1 MSAHGTP
8 IPMTTRA
15 SGPLKGE
22 AHVPGDKSI
31 SHRSLI
37 LGAMAIGE
45 TKVTGLLEGQ
55 DVLDTAKA
63 MRAFGAEVEKIGD
76 TWHVHGV
83 GVGGFGEPGNV
94 IDCGNSGTGVRLI
107 MGAMATSPITAT
119 FTGDASLN
127 KRPMA
132 RVTDPLALFG
142 ARSYG
147 RSGGRLPMT
156 IVGAAEAL
164 PVRYAVPVPS
174 AQVKSAVLLAGLNAP
189 GDTVVI
195 EREATR
201 DHSERMLAGFGAEIA
216 TEVTNEGRVI
226 TLQGRPELAPQ
237 TIVVPRDPSSAAF
250 PVCAALIV
258 EGSDVLVPNIG
269 LNPTRAGLFF
279 TLQEMGADL
288 TFENM
293 REEGGE
299 PVADLR
305 ARFSPDLQGIEV
317 PAERAASMIDEYPV
331 LSVVAC
337 FAEGRTHMPG
347 VKELRVKESDR
358 IDAMATGL
366 RAAGV
371 HVEEGE
377 DWWTVEGR
385 GHGNVT
391 GGVTAQS
398 HLDHRIA
405 MSFLVMGMASI
416 RPMSV
421 DDGGPIATSFPIFE
435 SLMGGLGAQV
445 SRDVAAA

>member
-8 IPMTTRA
+8 IPMTARA

-37 LGAMAIGE
+37 LGAMAVGE
-45 TKVTGLLEGQ
+45 TRVTGLLEGQ

-63 MRAFGAEVEKIGD
+63 MQAFGAEIEKIGD

-142 ARSYG
+142 TRSYG

-156 IVGAAEAL
+156 IVGAADPL
-164 PVRYAVPVPS
+164 PVRYVVPVPS

-189 GDTVVI
+189 GETVVI

-201 DHSERMLAGFGAEIA
+201 DHSERMLAGFGAVIS
-216 TEVTNEGRVI
+216 TEVTDQGRVI
-226 TLQGRPELAPQ
+226 TLQGRPELKPQ
-237 TIVVPRDPSSAAF
+237 TIIVPRDPSSAAF

-258 EGSDVLVPNIG
+258 EGSDVVVPNIG

-305 ARFSPDLQGIEV
+305 ARFSPDLKGIEV

-331 LSVVAC
+331 LSVVAA

-385 GHGNVT
+385 GHGHVP
-391 GGVTAQS
+391 GGVTAES

-405 MSFLVMGMASI
+405 MSFLVMGMASTK
-416 RPMSV
+416 PMSV

-435 SLMGGLGAQV
+435 ALMGGLGAEV
-445 SRDVAAA
+445 TRG